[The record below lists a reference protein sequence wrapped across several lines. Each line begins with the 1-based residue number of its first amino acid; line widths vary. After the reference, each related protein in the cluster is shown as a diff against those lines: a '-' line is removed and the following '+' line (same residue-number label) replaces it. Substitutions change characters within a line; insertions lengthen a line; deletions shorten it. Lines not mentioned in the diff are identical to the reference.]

1 MTSKDILIITVA
13 ICLLIFT
20 ISKILNNYIIPSIK
34 EYIAFKKINDKYDE
48 YNENI
53 RYLINEIKSI
63 RTYLD
68 NLSNTYKDYDELEIN
83 AVKAADS
90 IVNLIVGPTILKKR
104 SKKI

>member
-34 EYIAFKKINDKYDE
+34 EYIMFKKMHDKYDE

-53 RYLINEIKSI
+53 RYLNNEIHLI
-63 RTYLD
+63 RAHLD
-68 NLSNTYKDYDELEIN
+68 ILRNTYKDYDELEIG
-83 AVKAADS
+83 AVKAADA
-90 IVNLIVGPTILKKR
+90 IVNLIVGPTILKK
-104 SKKI
+104 KKRE

>member
-63 RTYLD
+63 RTHLD
-68 NLSNTYKDYDELEIN
+68 NLSNAYNDYDELEIG
-83 AVKAADS
+83 AVKAADA
-90 IVNLIVGPTILKKR
+90 IVNLIVGPTILKK
-104 SKKI
+104 KKRK